1 MKIAQ
6 GAEAIIREKDNII
19 IKERFRKT
27 YRIEELDQK
36 LRKKRT
42 KREARFMEK
51 LPIPGPKFISMDDKN
66 MILEMKYIKGDIVK
80 NILEKKDYKKICREI
95 GKKIAILHNQGMIH
109 ADLTT
114 SNMILKDEIYLID
127 FGLSFFSEKTED
139 KAVDLHLLKQALESK
154 HYSIWEECFQNVLKG
169 YKKADKYKEIIKRL
183 DKVEMRGRY
192 KHKAKNN

>member
-66 MILEMKYIKGDIVK
+66 MILEMEHIKGDIVK